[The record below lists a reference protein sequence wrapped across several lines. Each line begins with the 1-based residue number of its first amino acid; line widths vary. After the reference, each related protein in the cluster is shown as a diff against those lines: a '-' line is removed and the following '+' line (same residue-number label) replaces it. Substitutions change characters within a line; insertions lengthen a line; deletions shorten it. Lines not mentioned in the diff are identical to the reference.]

1 MGKMKILMLNYEFP
15 PLGGGAGNA
24 TFYLLR
30 EIATLNSIEIDLVT
44 SSVTGYK
51 QEKFSDNITIHY
63 LDIGKN
69 NKNLHYQSNRD
80 LIIYTLKAYYYCK
93 KLLNKEKYT
102 LCHSF
107 FGIPCGFISML
118 LRLPYIVSLRGSDV
132 PFYNYRFYWYDK
144 LIFKYLSSFIW
155 RKAAK
160 VTVNSA
166 GLKELALITSPR
178 QKFDI
183 IYNGIDNDDFK
194 PCLNKDQSRGDQFK
208 IISVGRLIQR
218 KGYQFLIEAMRGI
231 QGIELTIIGDG
242 VLLKELMDLAD
253 NYGLNVIFLGEL
265 SHDQIADHLKQADV
279 FVMPSLNEG
288 MSNAILEAMA
298 CGLPI
303 ITTDVGGSKEL
314 INSNGL
320 VVKKES
326 AAELRSAIDL
336 LKNDSTLRSK
346 MGKESTLQA
355 EKFSWKNVALSYLNI
370 YEATSK

>member
-1 MGKMKILMLNYEFP
+1 M
-15 PLGGGAGNA
+15 
-24 TFYLLR
+24 
-30 EIATLNSIEIDLVT
+30 S
-44 SSVTGYK
+44 GY
-51 QEKFSDNITIHY
+51 
-63 LDIGKN
+63 
-69 NKNLHYQSNRD
+69 
-80 LIIYTLKAYYYCK
+80 
-93 KLLNKEKYT
+93 
-102 LCHSF
+102 
-107 FGIPCGFISML
+107 
-118 LRLPYIVSLRGSDV
+118 
-132 PFYNYRFYWYDK
+132 
-144 LIFKYLSSFIW
+144 KYLSSFIW